1 MSKLK
6 VAVVGVG
13 HLGQHHA
20 RIASQSPHAELV
32 AVVDPGETRGKEIA
46 EKFGTRWV
54 ATLAEILP
62 EVDAV
67 QIAAPTGLHHA
78 LGLQALNADKHVLME
93 KPLAATLVEGE
104 ALLGALKAKPHLV
117 AAVGHLERF
126 NPAVKAL
133 RDRAFKP
140 RFLEA
145 VRVSPFPMRSL
156 EVDVVMDVMIHDL
169 DLLRALVGRPVIDV
183 EAVGVPVLTPHADL
197 VNARLKFEG
206 GAFATVTAS
215 RVAQKKERTLRAF
228 ADKAYAKLDFAAQK
242 LELLRLV
249 MGPEGPTIANE
260 AADIE
265 EGEPLKLEIEA
276 FHRACLKEDGEIVT
290 WEEGLEAMRV
300 ADQVQRAVAES
311 LKSLLTA
318 EHAKGA
324 EG

>member
-20 RIASQSPHAELV
+20 RIASQSPHATLV
-32 AVVDPGETRGKEIA
+32 AVVDPGEARGQEIA
-46 EKFGTRWV
+46 VKFGTRWV
-54 ATLAEILP
+54 ASLAEILP

-78 LGLQALNADKHVLME
+78 LGLQALEANKHVLME
-93 KPLAATLVEGE
+93 KPLAATLAEGE
-104 ALLGALKAKPHLV
+104 ALLAALRAKPNLV

-133 RDRAFKP
+133 RDRSFQP

-228 ADKAYAKLDFAAQK
+228 ANKAYAKLDFAAQK

-249 MGPEGPTIANE
+249 LGPEGPTIANE

-276 FHRACLKEDGEIVT
+276 FHRACLREDGETVT

-300 ADQVQRAVAES
+300 ADQVQKAVQ
-311 LKSLLTA
+311 KSLA
-318 EHAKGA
+318 EMLQK
-324 EG
+324 

>member
-20 RIASQSPHAELV
+20 RLAAASPHAELV
-32 AVVDPGETRGKEIA
+32 AVVDPGEARGREIA
-46 EKFGTRWV
+46 VLHGTRW
-54 ATLAEILP
+54 AASLAEILP
-62 EVDAV
+62 QVDAV
-67 QIAAPTGLHHA
+67 QVAAPTGLHHA
-78 LGLQALNADKHVLME
+78 LGLEALAAGKHVLME
-93 KPLAATLVEGE
+93 KPLAATLAEGE
-104 ALLGALKAKPHLV
+104 ALLKALAAQPGRV
-117 AAVGHLERF
+117 GAVGHLERF

-183 EAVGVPVLTPHADL
+183 EAVGVPVLTAHADL
-197 VNARLKFEG
+197 VSARLKFEG

-228 ADKAYAKLDFAAQK
+228 GDRAYAKLDFAAQK
-242 LELLRLV
+242 LEILKLV
-249 MGPEGPTIANE
+249 LGAGGPEIVNE
-260 AADIE
+260 QADIE

-276 FHRACLKEDGEIVT
+276 FHRACLGEEGGEIVT

-300 ADQVQRAVAES
+300 ADLVQKAVAAS
-311 LKSLLTA
+311 LA
-318 EHAKGA
+318 ELGA
-324 EG
+324 SR

>member
-1 MSKLK
+1 MPKLR

-20 RIASQSPHAELV
+20 RLAAASPHAELV
-32 AVVDPGETRGKEIA
+32 AVVDPGEARGKEIA
-46 EKFGTRWV
+46 AQYGTRWV
-54 ATLAEILP
+54 GSLEAILSQ
-62 EVDAV
+62 VDAV

-78 LGLQALNADKHVLME
+78 LGLQTLAAGKSLLME
-93 KPLAATLVEGE
+93 KPLAATPEEGE
-104 ALLGALKAKPHLV
+104 SLLAALLKARKAQPGLV

-183 EAVGVPVLTPHADL
+183 EAVGVPVLTAHADL
-197 VNARLKFEG
+197 VSARIKFEG

-228 ADKAYAKLDFAAQK
+228 GDRAYAKLDFAAQK
-242 LELLRLV
+242 LEILKLV
-249 MGPEGPTIANE
+249 MSPTGPEIVNE
-260 AADIE
+260 QADIE

-276 FHRACLKEDGEIVT
+276 FHLACLGAEGGEVVT

-300 ADQVQRAVAES
+300 AGRVQEAVAAS
-311 LKSLLTA
+311 LA
-318 EHAKGA
+318 EMGRA
-324 EG
+324 

>member
-1 MSKLK
+1 MPKLK

-20 RIASQSPHAELV
+20 RLAAASPHAELV
-32 AVVDPGETRGKEIA
+32 AVVDPGEARGREIA
-46 EKFGTRWV
+46 GKHGTRW
-54 ATLAEILP
+54 AASLAEILP
-62 EVDAV
+62 QVDAV
-67 QIAAPTGLHHA
+67 QIAAPTGLHHG
-78 LGLQALNADKHVLME
+78 LGLEALAAGKHVLME
-93 KPLAATLVEGE
+93 KPLAATLAEGE
-104 ALLGALKAKPHLV
+104 ALLKALAGQPGRV
-117 AAVGHLERF
+117 GAVGHLERF

-169 DLLRALVGRPVIDV
+169 DLLRALVGRPVKEV

-197 VNARLKFEG
+197 VSARLKFEG

-228 ADKAYAKLDFAAQK
+228 GDRAYAKLDFAAQK

-249 MGPEGPTIANE
+249 MGAGGPEIVNE
-260 AADIE
+260 QADIE

-276 FHRACLKEDGEIVT
+276 FHRACLGEEGEVVT

-300 ADQVQRAVAES
+300 ADQVQKAVQ
-311 LKSLLTA
+311 KSLA
-318 EHAKGA
+318 EMGGA
-324 EG
+324 

>member
-20 RIASQSPHAELV
+20 RLAAASPHAELV
-32 AVVDPGETRGKEIA
+32 AVVDPGEARGKEIA
-46 EKFGTRWV
+46 ALHGTRW
-54 ATLAEILP
+54 APSLGEILP

-67 QIAAPTGLHHA
+67 QVAAPTGLHHG
-78 LGLQALNADKHVLME
+78 LGLEALAAGKHVLME
-93 KPLAATLVEGE
+93 KPLAATLAEGE
-104 ALLGALKAKPHLV
+104 ALLAALGVAKAARPGLV
-117 AAVGHLERF
+117 GAVGHLERF

-133 RDRAFKP
+133 RDRDFKP

-183 EAVGVPVLTPHADL
+183 EAVGVPVLTAHADL
-197 VNARLKFEG
+197 VSARLKFEG

-228 ADKAYAKLDFAAQK
+228 GDRAYAKLDFAAQK
-242 LELLRLV
+242 LEILKLV
-249 MGPEGPTIANE
+249 LGPNGPEIVNE
-260 AADIE
+260 QADIE

-276 FHRACLKEDGEIVT
+276 FHRACLGEEGGEAVT

-300 ADQVQRAVAES
+300 ADLVQKAVAES
-311 LKSLLTA
+311 LA
-318 EHAKGA
+318 ELGA
-324 EG
+324 NR

>member
-1 MSKLK
+1 MPKLK

-20 RIASQSPHAELV
+20 RLAAASPHAELV
-32 AVVDPGETRGKEIA
+32 VVVDPGEARGREIA
-46 EKFGTRWV
+46 AKHGTRW
-54 ATLAEILP
+54 ASSLAEILP

-67 QIAAPTGLHHA
+67 QVAAPTGLHHA
-78 LGLQALNADKHVLME
+78 LGLEVLAAGKHVLME
-93 KPLAATLVEGE
+93 KPLAAGLGEGE
-104 ALLGALKAKPHLV
+104 ALLAALAAARKGRPALV

-133 RDRAFKP
+133 RDRNFKP

-183 EAVGVPVLTPHADL
+183 EAVGVPVLTAHADL
-197 VNARLKFEG
+197 VSARLKFEG

-228 ADKAYAKLDFAAQK
+228 ADRAYAKLDFAAQK

-249 MGPEGPTIANE
+249 MGSGGPEIVNE
-260 AADIE
+260 QADIE

-276 FHRACLKEDGEIVT
+276 FHRACLGEADGEVVT

-300 ADQVQRAVAES
+300 ADLVQKAVAAS
-311 LKSLLTA
+311 LA
-318 EHAKGA
+318 ELGRA
-324 EG
+324 

>member
-1 MSKLK
+1 MPRLK

-20 RIASQSPHAELV
+20 RIAAASPHAELV
-32 AVVDPGETRGKEIA
+32 AVVDPGEARGREIA
-46 EKFGTRWV
+46 AKHGTGW
-54 ATLAEILP
+54 AAALAEVLP
-62 EVDAV
+62 KVDAI

-78 LGLQALNADKHVLME
+78 LGLEALAAGKHVLME
-93 KPLAATLVEGE
+93 KPLAATLAEGE
-104 ALLGALKAKPHLV
+104 ALLKVLASQPGRV
-117 AAVGHLERF
+117 GAVGHLERF

-133 RDRAFKP
+133 RDRQFKP

-169 DLLRALVGRPVIDV
+169 DLLRALVGRPVVDV

-197 VNARLKFEG
+197 VSARLKFEG

-228 ADKAYAKLDFAAQK
+228 GDRAYAKLDFAAQK

-249 MGPEGPTIANE
+249 MNASGPEIMNE
-260 AADIE
+260 QADIE

-276 FHRACLKEDGEIVT
+276 FHRACLGQEGEIVT

-300 ADQVQRAVAES
+300 ADRVQKAVAAS
-311 LKSLLTA
+311 LK
-318 EHAKGA
+318 EIHHG
-324 EG
+324 GRGD

>member
-20 RIASQSPHAELV
+20 RLAAASPHAELV
-32 AVVDPGETRGKEIA
+32 VVVDPGEARGREIA
-46 EKFGTRWV
+46 AQRGTRWA
-54 ATLAEILP
+54 ATLDEILP

-67 QIAAPTGLHHA
+67 QVAAPTGLHHA
-78 LGLQALNADKHVLME
+78 LGLEALAAGKHVLME
-93 KPLAATLVEGE
+93 KPLAATLAEGE
-104 ALLGALKAKPHLV
+104 ELLKALAAQPGRV
-117 AAVGHLERF
+117 GAVGHLERF

-169 DLLRALVGRPVIDV
+169 DLLRALVGRPVKDV

-197 VNARLKFEG
+197 VSARLKFEG

-228 ADKAYAKLDFAAQK
+228 GDRAYAKLDFAAQK
-242 LELLRLV
+242 LEILRLAIGAN
-249 MGPEGPTIANE
+249 GPEIINE
-260 AADIE
+260 QADIE

-276 FHRACLKEDGEIVT
+276 FHRACLGEADGEVVT

-300 ADQVQRAVAES
+300 ADLVQKAVAAS
-311 LKSLLTA
+311 LSELGRA
-318 EHAKGA
+318 
-324 EG
+324 

>member
-32 AVVDPGETRGKEIA
+32 AVVDPGEDRGREIA
-46 EKFGTRWV
+46 AKFGTRWV

-62 EVDAV
+62 EVEAV
-67 QIAAPTGLHHA
+67 QVAAPTGLHHA
-78 LGLQALNADKHVLME
+78 LGLQAVAADKHVLME
-93 KPLAATLVEGE
+93 KPLAATLAEGQ
-104 ALLGALKAKPHLV
+104 ALLDALKARPKLV

-133 RDRAFKP
+133 ADRGFKP

-169 DLLRALVGRPVIDV
+169 DLLRALVGAPVTDV

-197 VNARLKFEG
+197 VNARLKFAN

-242 LELLRLV
+242 LELLGLV
-249 MGPEGPTIANE
+249 LGANGPEIKNE
-260 AADIE
+260 QADIE

-276 FHRACLKEDGEIVT
+276 FHRACLGEAGDTVT

-300 ADQVQRAVAES
+300 ADQVQKAVA
-311 LKSLLTA
+311 KSLADLQRA
-318 EHAKGA
+318 
-324 EG
+324 

>member
-1 MSKLK
+1 MSKLR

-20 RIASQSPHAELV
+20 RIASQSPHAMLV
-32 AVVDPGETRGKEIA
+32 AVVDPGEARGREIA

-78 LGLQALNADKHVLME
+78 LGLESLKANKHVLME
-93 KPLAATLVEGE
+93 KPLAATLAEGQ
-104 ALLGALKAKPHLV
+104 ALLTALQAKPKLV

-133 RDRAFKP
+133 SDRGFKP

-169 DLLRALVGRPVIDV
+169 DLLRALVGAPVVDV

-197 VNARLKFEG
+197 VNARLKFAN

-242 LELLRLV
+242 LELLGLV
-249 MGPEGPTIANE
+249 MGPNGPEIKNE
-260 AADIE
+260 QADIE

-276 FHRACLKEDGEIVT
+276 FHRACLNEGGETVT

-300 ADQVQRAVAES
+300 ADQVQKAVA
-311 LKSLLTA
+311 KSLA
-318 EHAKGA
+318 EMLKA
-324 EG
+324 